1 MDKRLLILIAA
12 AVGGCVTNDA
22 RRDPTIIAETKA
34 VEFLKREVPAW
45 YRDNACFSCHNNGDA
60 ARALYATSRKGYHV
74 PPSVLAD
81 TTAWVSQPNRWDH
94 NKGDPGF
101 SDKRLANIQFA
112 SSLAAAFEARHL
124 KDRRPLQEA
133 ARKIAHDQSDDG
145 AWHVEPGN
153 AVGSPA
159 TYGTTLATYMALKT
173 LKQADAWETSDAV
186 RKAEAWLRRGQP
198 NNVLSAATLLL
209 ASALETSHGRLKHLD
224 RTLYPAL
231 SARMTKGGSRPDH
244 MGSVEKV
251 EYGTSSVPNLS
262 LAYPVEECLTL
273 IRRAQTHDGGWG
285 PYADSPPE
293 PFDTAVVLL
302 ALNAL
307 DHSPAIGDMIRRG
320 RVFLATQQREDGSWP
335 GTTRPPGGD
344 SYAQCV
350 STTGWATLAL
360 LATRD

>member
-1 MDKRLLILIAA
+1 MLIAA
-12 AVGGCVTNDA
+12 AASGCATNDA
-22 RRDPTIIAETKA
+22 RRDKTILAETRA

-45 YRDNACFSCHNNGDA
+45 YRVNACFSCHNNGDA
-60 ARALYATSRKGYHV
+60 ARALYAANHKGYHV
-74 PPSVLAD
+74 PPSILAD
-81 TTAWVSQPNRWDH
+81 TSGWVSQPNRWDH

-112 SSLAAAFEARHL
+112 SSLIAAFEAGHV

-133 ARKIAHDQSDDG
+133 ARKVAGDQGDDG

-173 LKQADAWETSDAV
+173 LKQANASETSEAV
-186 RKAEAWLRRGQP
+186 RKAETWLRREQP

-209 ASALETSHGRLKHLD
+209 ASALETDS
-224 RTLYPAL
+224 AL
-231 SARMTKGGSRPDH
+231 SARPTSRGNRPSQI
-244 MGSVEKV
+244 GIVEGF
-251 EYGTSSVPNLS
+251 ERATSSIPNVDS
-262 LAYPVEECLTL
+262 AYPVEKCLSL
-273 IRRAQTHDGGWG
+273 ISRAQTQDGGWG
-285 PYADSPPE
+285 PYGDSPPE

-302 ALNAL
+302 ALRTLRHSL
-307 DHSPAIGDMIRRG
+307 DIADMIQRG
-320 RVFLATQQREDGSWP
+320 RLFLAAEQRADGSWP

-344 SYAQCV
+344 SYAQCI

-360 LATRD
+360 LATKE